1 MIPLNAEPRI
11 RQGLF
16 DTNILIHWARLDPAA
31 LPEDGAITTIT
42 IAELAAGVHAA
53 RDSVARG
60 ERLEMLQRAESV
72 FEPLPFDIA
81 AARAYGRVTAAV
93 RAAGRSPRAR
103 VSDQMIASIAV
114 ARGLPVCTTNP
125 KDYAGLDD
133 LVAIIAVPRPNAPRQ

>member
-1 MIPLNAEPRI
+1 MNAERRV

-16 DTNILIHWARLDPAA
+16 DTNILIHWAQLDPAA
-31 LPEDGAITTIT
+31 LPQDGAITTIT

-53 RDSVARG
+53 RDAAARG
-60 ERLEMLQRAESV
+60 ERLEKLQRAESV

-81 AARAYGRVTAAV
+81 AARAYGRVIAAV

-103 VSDQMIASIAV
+103 VADQMIASIAV
-114 ARGLPVCTTNP
+114 ARGLPVFTTNP

-133 LVAIIAVPRPNAPRQ
+133 LVAILDVPRPDPTRV